1 MVTIAISID
10 KPTLEAIDEIA
21 NPGLS
26 AGRRVRRGKGAGAR
40 SRSAVM
46 RQALQEY
53 VAQHAKREREAG
65 ERQTLAKH
73 RAKLARQAKA
83 LIAEQARP

>member
-10 KPTLEAIDEIA
+10 ESTLKAIDEIA
-21 NPGLS
+21 KPPR
-26 AGRRVRRGKGAGAR
+26 GRRGEAAASR

-46 RQALQEY
+46 RQALQQY
-53 VAQHAKREREAG
+53 VAQHAKQEHETRERTAV
-65 ERQTLAKH
+65 AKH

-83 LIAEQARP
+83 LVAEQAKP